1 MSSPLARSLLS
12 RMVKNHQG
20 LGERSLNAGWSRCLK
35 ECTSLLYTEVERLTL
50 ALRTIFEVAV
60 GMERT
65 KGFFPFIPSQ
75 IPWKSSVHW
84 ALNQWPTD
92 GPKIT

>member
-1 MSSPLARSLLS
+1 MSSLLARSLLS

-50 ALRTIFEVAV
+50 ALRTTFEVAV

-65 KGFFPFIPSQ
+65 KVFFPLHSLTDPLEKFCALGFE
-75 IPWKSSVHW
+75 SVANRW
-84 ALNQWPTD
+84 S
-92 GPKIT
+92 